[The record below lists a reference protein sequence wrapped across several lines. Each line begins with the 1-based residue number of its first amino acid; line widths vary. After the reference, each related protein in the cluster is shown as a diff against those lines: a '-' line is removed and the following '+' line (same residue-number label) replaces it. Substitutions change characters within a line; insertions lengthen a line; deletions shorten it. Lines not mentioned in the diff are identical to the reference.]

1 MRKFL
6 RSIFYLL
13 LPKSYL
19 NIYKY
24 FLKNNTLL
32 YYPYFGKHTKNVGDA
47 INPILFEQLTNKKS
61 INSNSVLNIFNRDK
75 FFFIGSVLDQIDNN
89 SIVLGAGFIS
99 KDSPVKIPKKIY
111 AVRGP
116 MTREKFISNNISCPE
131 IYCDPGLLISKS
143 FPIKIPKKYKYGIVP
158 HYIDKDNPII
168 DILLNNPVFKILNIE
183 NKYDIF
189 LKELNQCEYVFSSSL
204 HGIIFSISYL
214 IPCGWIKFS
223 DNVYG
228 NDFKF
233 FDFFESIHLNIEPS
247 PANMLLEDINTLKQN
262 SILVDTSIQQ
272 LKLISILKEISK

>member
-1 MRKFL
+1 MKFFL
-6 RSIFYLL
+6 RSIFYAL

-24 FLKNNTLL
+24 LFKNYLL
-32 YYPYFGKHTKNVGDA
+32 LHYPYFGKHTKNIGDA
-47 INPILFEQLTNKKS
+47 INPIIFEKLTNKKS

-75 FFFIGSVLDQIDNN
+75 FFFIGSVLDQIDFN

-116 MTREKFISNNISCPE
+116 KTREKFISNNISCPE
-131 IYCDPGLLISKS
+131 VYCDPGLLISKS
-143 FPIKIPKKYKYGIVP
+143 FQITIPKKYKYGIVP
-158 HYIDKDNPII
+158 HYVDKDHL
-168 DILLNNPVFKILNIE
+168 ILDTLSNNPDFKILDIE
-183 NKYDIF
+183 NEFDIF

-204 HGIIFSISYL
+204 HGIIFSISYS

-233 FDFFESIHLNIEPS
+233 FDFFESINLNVEPS
-247 PANMLLEDINTLKQN
+247 PANMLVKDINTLRQN